1 MDHTTLLSPPLS
13 SSAKPSRPDRRR
25 LSKPQM
31 RRRFRLWMTGSV
43 AVVMAALLP
52 SRAPAETERSETH
65 RVLRHSRYGVVE
77 TVQRIEAAALSQGL
91 SVLARV
97 ASAQQPVI
105 VLASSVG
112 GTLVVMDEA
121 NARVAIPFSLEVR
134 ESADGGADVLM
145 AVPADAAP
153 GEWQDVPDRVVADL
167 KLLPELVNRAV
178 GET

>member
-1 MDHTTLLSPPLS
+1 MDDTTLSLPFSASTEPP
-13 SSAKPSRPDRRR
+13 RTDRRR

-31 RRRFRLWMTGSV
+31 RRRFRLWMTGSL

-77 TVQRIEAAALSQGL
+77 TVQRIEAAALSQGMA
-91 SVLARV
+91 VLARV
-97 ASAQQPVI
+97 SASGQPVI
-105 VLASSVG
+105 VLESSIG

-121 NARVAIPFSLEVR
+121 SERVDIPFSLQVR
-134 ESADGGADVLM
+134 ESADGGADVLL
-145 AVPADAAP
+145 AVPADAAT

-167 KLLPELVNRAV
+167 RLLPELVELAV